1 MDAFFRAIRP
11 SRYWLSAF
19 DIRGNGVWIWC
30 AGVVQHAYRKVPRE
44 PVILVEVLQLPGDVR
59 ILAQSGIAL
68 PTALNQRIGIRQLG
82 ALPGGDNRFQCAHD
96 AVEEGQVFGAD
107 LQGRKLAIA
116 QLPQAVQT
124 QLERAGGEA
133 KIDHKTEQGEGGW
146 AQDLP
151 AQRQL
156 T

>member
-1 MDAFFRAIRP
+1 VP
-11 SRYWLSAF
+11 VLSSM
-19 DIRGNGVWIWC
+19 RTE
-30 AGVVQHAYRKVPRE
+30 RSSRE
-44 PVILVEVLQLPGDVR
+44 PVILVEVRQLPGDVR

-68 PTALNQRIGIRQLG
+68 PAALNQSIGIRQLG
-82 ALPGGDNRFQCAHD
+82 ALPSGDNRFQCAHD

-107 LQGRKLAIA
+107 LQGRKLSIA
-116 QLPQAVQT
+116 QFPQAVQA
-124 QLERAGGEA
+124 QLERVGGETE
-133 KIDHKTEQGEGGW
+133 INHKTEQGEGGR